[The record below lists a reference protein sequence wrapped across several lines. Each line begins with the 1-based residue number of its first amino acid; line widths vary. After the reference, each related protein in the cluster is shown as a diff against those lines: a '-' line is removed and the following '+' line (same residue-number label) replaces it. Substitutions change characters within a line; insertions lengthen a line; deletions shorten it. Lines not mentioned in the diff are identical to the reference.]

1 MPDFKD
7 IRAKLAEAER
17 VAQELDQVA
26 NLDESLIKQ
35 TKQNLSKAKETAV
48 LQKLAELPVENLRD
62 ATDTS
67 LRIETLRK
75 FGLTTV
81 AAIYHSTP
89 GQLEKLSGISS
100 EAAEELKFL
109 ADRMHEAISESI
121 SYGAKIDN
129 LTVNDLNL
137 LENVQGL
144 ERLRSKLRG
153 NHTKLR
159 PVAKSLKDASR
170 DAAPLK
176 SRWRWVFAG
185 SEKRNK
191 ALDAVSNIAFVL
203 GDPTTAVLAS
213 IANDAFNYF
222 ESKQPD
228 PVIEDFKKR
237 SSEYYA
243 VLEEIGGIKPQLG
256 QRHFNKELIEKI
268 ENTEF
273 NTESMN
279 ATLRKYQ
286 VFGSKFALTQSRVII
301 GDEMGLGKTLQAI
314 GVILQRI
321 NEGANRFLIVCPA
334 SVLENWQ
341 REITTRTGLSS
352 IKIHGEVAKSGLS
365 HWTLN
370 SGIAIT
376 TFDTLKTF
384 GLSDE
389 EIFALQ
395 VDTLIV
401 DEAHYVKNLEAGR
414 TRTMVKWLDRSP
426 RAIFLTGTPLE
437 NRVGEFVNLASLL
450 DRDFSKRLNHAALA
464 AGVDA
469 FRQHVAPMYL
479 RRNTEEV
486 LKELP
491 DLIQVDEFCNW
502 NGADYDGYMNSV
514 ASGNLMGMR
523 KAGMMP
529 SSTSLMSN
537 KLERLLEITTEA
549 FESGKKVII
558 FSYFKDVLAL
568 VAENLGDKSLGPITG
583 AVSPVQRQALV
594 DKFTESEEP
603 LALVGQI
610 QAAGTG
616 LNIQSASVVILCE
629 PQIKPSLEVQ
639 AIARAHRM
647 GQVNVVQ
654 VHRLLIPESIDELM
668 VDMLKRKQAE
678 FDDYVKESELANSSS
693 DAKDR
698 GEEAISKLLI
708 DEERKRLKV
717 DANGIKLE
725 NEI

>member
-1 MPDFKD
+1 M
-7 IRAKLAEAER
+7 
-17 VAQELDQVA
+17 
-26 NLDESLIKQ
+26 
-35 TKQNLSKAKETAV
+35 
-48 LQKLAELPVENLRD
+48 
-62 ATDTS
+62 
-67 LRIETLRK
+67 
-75 FGLTTV
+75 
-81 AAIYHSTP
+81 
-89 GQLEKLSGISS
+89 
-100 EAAEELKFL
+100 
-109 ADRMHEAISESI
+109 
-121 SYGAKIDN
+121 
-129 LTVNDLNL
+129 
-137 LENVQGL
+137 
-144 ERLRSKLRG
+144 
-153 NHTKLR
+153 
-159 PVAKSLKDASR
+159 
-170 DAAPLK
+170 
-176 SRWRWVFAG
+176 
-185 SEKRNK
+185 
-191 ALDAVSNIAFVL
+191 
-203 GDPTTAVLAS
+203 
-213 IANDAFNYF
+213 
-222 ESKQPD
+222 
-228 PVIEDFKKR
+228 
-237 SSEYYA
+237 
-243 VLEEIGGIKPQLG
+243 
-256 QRHFNKELIEKI
+256 
-268 ENTEF
+268 
-273 NTESMN
+273 
-279 ATLRKYQ
+279 
-286 VFGSKFALTQSRVII
+286 
-301 GDEMGLGKTLQAI
+301 
-314 GVILQRI
+314 
-321 NEGANRFLIVCPA
+321 PA

-341 REITTRTGLSS
+341 REISTRTGLSS
-352 IKIHGEVAKSGLS
+352 IKIHGDVAKSGLS
-365 HWTLN
+365 TWTLN

-384 GLSDE
+384 GLTDE

-514 ASGNLMGMR
+514 TSGNLMGMR

-529 SSTSLMSN
+529 SPTSLSSN

-558 FSYFKDVLAL
+558 FSYFKDVLTL
-568 VAENLGDKSLGPITG
+568 VAENLGEKALGPITG

-717 DANGIKLE
+717 EANGIKLE
-725 NEI
+725 NKI